1 MHSLDNRLKTAL
13 AHDETQLGMWL
24 GFAHPMMAEIVANAG
39 YDWCVIDGE
48 HAPNTIQT
56 ILAQLQAMNGAG
68 AAPVVRVPIG
78 REWLLKQV
86 LDIGAQ
92 NILVPMVNTAQQA
105 AHMVSAVRYP
115 PTGARGMAPA
125 MIRAS
130 GYNDIKDYVVKAND
144 QICLIVQVETVEA
157 IRNIDDI
164 ANIDGVDVVFIGP
177 SDLSADMGFPGKP
190 DSPEVNEAIRD
201 AIKRIHA
208 AGKASGIITYGAENY
223 AQYHELGV
231 RFLGFGADVTVVAER
246 VREIVGQ
253 ARKTLNV

>member
-1 MHSLDNRLKTAL
+1 MNTLENRLKIAL
-13 AHDETQLGMWL
+13 GNDETQLGMWL

-56 ILAQLQAMNGAG
+56 ILAQLHAMNGSR

-78 REWLLKQV
+78 HGWLLKQI

-92 NILVPMVNTAQQA
+92 NILVPMVNTGKEA
-105 AHMVSAVRYP
+105 AEMVRAVRYP
-115 PTGARGMAPA
+115 PAGVRGMANA

-130 GYNDIKDYVVKAND
+130 GYNAIKDYVVKAND
-144 QICLIVQVETVEA
+144 HICLIVQVESAEA
-157 IRNIDDI
+157 IRNIDSI
-164 ANIDGVDVVFIGP
+164 ANTDGVDVVFIGP
-177 SDLSADMGFPGKP
+177 SDLSADMGFPGQP
-190 DSPEVNEAIRD
+190 ESPKVNEAIEY

-223 AQYHELGV
+223 ARYHELGV
-231 RFLGFGADVTVVAER
+231 RFLGLGADVTVVAER
-246 VREIVGQ
+246 VRGIVDH